1 MQDDKGVYYYPYPD
15 NKKTRMYIKKSQGV
29 IWFRLWSKEIPELWD
44 EHGWI
49 PYDAILK
56 ASGIYKKKGPDNF
69 DPRRAYDIEVAKSLL
84 NDKGAS
90 TE

>member
-1 MQDDKGVYYYPYPD
+1 MQDNKGVYYYPYPD

-29 IWFRLWSKEIPELWD
+29 IWWSREIPELWE

-56 ASGIYKKKGPDNF
+56 ASAMYKNKGPGNF
-69 DPRRAYDIEVAKSLL
+69 DPRSAYDIEVAKTLL
-84 NDKGAS
+84 DDKGPS
-90 TE
+90 TQ